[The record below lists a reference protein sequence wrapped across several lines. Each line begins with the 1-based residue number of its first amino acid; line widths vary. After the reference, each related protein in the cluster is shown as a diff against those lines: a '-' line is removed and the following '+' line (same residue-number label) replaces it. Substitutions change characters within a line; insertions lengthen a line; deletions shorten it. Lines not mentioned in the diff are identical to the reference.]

1 MGQHKLAPGL
11 ESVDGAQ
18 LGMFCG
24 GNTRVSLAIDD
35 RPDQRLLVREVVI
48 ELRVAHRGRGFDV
61 LEGGRSH
68 AAFMDQLGGGIN
80 DPDTGPLP
88 LGCQGSLLARG
99 AGPADDPN
107 RAAMRTAPRT
117 MLCGIAFRVHANV
130 AGARFDELRE
140 LCTSTGDTASLA
152 IAMAGLGGDHALPGP
167 GREAF
172 PPGSQAGAPRA
183 APARSAPLPPPAGM
197 R

>member
-88 LGCQGSLLARG
+88 LGRQGSLLARG
-99 AGPADDPN
+99 AGPADDP
-107 RAAMRTAPRT
+107 TAQP
-117 MLCGIAFRVHANV
+117 C
-130 AGARFDELRE
+130 
-140 LCTSTGDTASLA
+140 
-152 IAMAGLGGDHALPGP
+152 ALPRAPCCAGSP
-167 GREAF
+167 LASMKTLRVPASMNCGSGAW
-172 PPGSQAGAPRA
+172 PP
-183 APARSAPLPPPAGM
+183 
-197 R
+197 